1 MRNPRPIT
9 LPVYQ
14 ALRSMLSPS
23 HPSYHCVVHKL
34 YGNQY
39 ADLDFNISNRYF
51 WDDYFSDNGI
61 EKDPED
67 YWYRCMGDTGYICEV
82 CYKFYGLYQCDNP
95 PPVMSYC
102 PHCEEP
108 IPPPPP
114 PPTLKYLITFT
125 KAKDTELSQWRDR
138 VEFELTRSHIVKVLN
153 KAYEHMD
160 KNPHCHTYIE
170 CKTKVDKNDYKTFIK
185 KFGFV
190 DIKLVKKDNGINQYF
205 KNEEA

>member
-14 ALRSMLSPS
+14 AIRQHLTSTHPS
-23 HPSYHCVVHKL
+23 HHRIVYKL

-39 ADLDFNISNRYF
+39 GDLDVDINNRMF
-51 WDDYFSDNGI
+51 WDDYFRDNGI
-61 EKDPED
+61 ENDPED
-67 YWYRCMGDTGYICEV
+67 YWYRCMGDMGYICEG
-82 CYKFYGLYQCDNP
+82 CYKFDGLYQSDNP
-95 PPVMSYC
+95 APIMSYC

-160 KNPHCHTYIE
+160 KNPHCHTYVE

>member
-14 ALRSMLSPS
+14 AIRQHLTPT
-23 HPSYHCVVHKL
+23 HPRHHSVVNGLFYHTYNGDEL
-34 YGNQY
+34 MALGNI
-39 ADLDFNISNRYF
+39 DFWRHYF
-51 WDDYFSDNGI
+51 RDNGI
-61 EKDPED
+61 DDPED
-67 YWYRCMGDTGYICEV
+67 YWYGHMGDKGYICEL
-82 CYKFYGLYQCDNP
+82 CYKYYNLYQSDNP
-95 PPVMSYC
+95 PSVMSYC

-160 KNPHCHTYIE
+160 KNPHCHTYVE